1 MVIEQVSE
9 MRKLEDLDPQVL
21 STSTSSGLTHLLQLT
36 DATPNDMFICGD
48 SSSVTGESMRIPF
61 PIQAPKQLDEHPE

>member
-1 MVIEQVSE
+1 MMLEQVSE
-9 MRKLEDLDPQVL
+9 MPKLEGLDPQVL
-21 STSTSSGLTHLLQLT
+21 STSTSSGLTHILQLT

-61 PIQAPKQLDEHPE
+61 PIQIPKELNERPE

>member
-1 MVIEQVSE
+1 MAPEQVSE
-9 MRKLEDLDPQVL
+9 MRKPEGLDPQVL

-48 SSSVTGESMRIPF
+48 SGSVTGESTRIPF
-61 PIQAPKQLDEHPE
+61 PIQAPKEPEEHPE

>member
-1 MVIEQVSE
+1 MVLEQVSE
-9 MRKLEDLDPQVL
+9 MRKSEGLDPQVL

-48 SSSVTGESMRIPF
+48 RSSVTGESMRIPS
-61 PIQAPKQLDEHPE
+61 PIQTPKELDERSE

>member
-1 MVIEQVSE
+1 MVLEQVSE
-9 MRKLEDLDPQVL
+9 MRKSEGLDPKML

-48 SSSVTGESMRIPF
+48 SGSVTGESMKIPF
-61 PIQAPKQLDEHPE
+61 PIQAPKELDEHPE